1 MKRLMSF
8 VLMAALALPVCAEPF
23 GGPIGHGHGQ
33 PGHGPAT
40 SGGHNGPGMPGGHG
54 PSHPG
59 NGGGYGPG
67 MPGGHGPSMPGNG
80 GGYGPGMPGGHG
92 PSHPGNGGGYGP
104 GMPGGHG
111 PSMPGNGGGYGP
123 GHPGNPGHPG
133 HGPGMPGQMELRQA
147 FLRIDGLF
155 RLVEGS
161 FYPGMDR
168 RAIMECSRNMN
179 DLSREISFA
188 LDYVPLPAVR
198 DLQAIRRMVEQA
210 RYTLVTDFNP
220 RDAHAQIRRA
230 AMEFS
235 MVSNRLIRR

>member
-1 MKRLMSF
+1 MKRLMSL

-23 GGPIGHGHGQ
+23 GGPIGHGHDQ
-33 PGHGPAT
+33 PGHHGGGSGHDTQPGNGPTAP
-40 SGGHNGPGMPGGHG
+40 GGHN
-54 PSHPG
+54 
-59 NGGGYGPG
+59 
-67 MPGGHGPSMPGNG
+67 
-80 GGYGPGMPGGHG
+80 
-92 PSHPGNGGGYGP
+92 GP

-123 GHPGNPGHPG
+123 GHPGHPGNPG

-168 RAIMECSRNMN
+168 RAIMECSSNMN
-179 DLSREISFA
+179 DLAREISFA

-210 RYTLVTDFNP
+210 RYTLVTEFNP
-220 RDAHAQIRRA
+220 REAHAQIRRA
-230 AMEFS
+230 AMDFS
-235 MVSNRLIRR
+235 MVSDRLIRR